1 MQAYYLLFKVEQR
14 GYEGF
19 SMELEKMDIEHLI
32 VASQMISEQIG
43 GTPVSLL
50 SYQKLE
56 EVEGV
61 SNYLVK
67 GITADQ
73 EVVWIQ
79 CSVKGG
85 IDSIEKVAEIKA
97 FMQQQMELENV
108 EVLGWEEV
116 I

>member
-1 MQAYYLLFKVEQR
+1 MQAYYLLFKIREEF
-14 GYEGF
+14 EGF
-19 SMELEKMDIEHLI
+19 SMELEKMDIENLM

-67 GITADQ
+67 GITEDQ

-108 EVLGWEEV
+108 EVLDWEEV

>member
-1 MQAYYLLFKVEQR
+1 MQAYYLLFKTREEEF
-14 GYEGF
+14 EGF
-19 SMELEKMDIEHLI
+19 SMELEKMDIENLM
-32 VASQMISEQIG
+32 VASEVISEQIG
-43 GTPVSLL
+43 GIPVSLL

-61 SNYLVK
+61 PNYLVK
-67 GITADQ
+67 GITKDQ

-85 IDSIEKVAEIKA
+85 ISSIEKVAEIKA